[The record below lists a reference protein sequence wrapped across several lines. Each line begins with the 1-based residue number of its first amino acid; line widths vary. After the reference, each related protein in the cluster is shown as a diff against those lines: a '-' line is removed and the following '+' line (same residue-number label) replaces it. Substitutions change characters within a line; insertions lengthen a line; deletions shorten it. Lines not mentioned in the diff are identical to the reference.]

1 MSGKTSSSLQS
12 HNGLFWA
19 FWHKKYC
26 KTSGAKLRSAIE
38 LSSLKWS
45 DDSESPW
52 WIYICR
58 LPIDSTVYS
67 FPTLDFVRGIFW
79 IFLPASSPRKPL
91 LNMNFMFLWKKGEK
105 ETLKKKKKA
114 RGLNWISLWLSLI
127 FTAKFVWCQIFLLVF
142 DVWKK
147 LLHIVSIL
155 YPKQK

>member
-1 MSGKTSSSLQS
+1 MSRKKSSSLQS

-105 ETLKKKKKA
+105 ETLKKKKKSTWVKLDFFVVELNIYSQICVVPNLSTSIWRVKEVAA
-114 RGLNWISLWLSLI
+114 RSIYPIS
-127 FTAKFVWCQIFLLVF
+127 
-142 DVWKK
+142 
-147 LLHIVSIL
+147 
-155 YPKQK
+155 